1 MIKRTKNVLLVMLS
15 GVILIPSTISCNS
28 DDSSISNVEVVET
41 DLRTTSSST
50 VFHDK
55 LWEDISLALSENKST
70 LTEERAYQILKPAI
84 PHSLSMLRDYGFSNL
99 DLAEMLEISE
109 REAQDI
115 NTTNIYSLSRDM
127 QLRIVFA
134 GHKVFIAESL
144 RATANSNQVVDCFLE
159 ATGIAAGVA
168 IIGALGN
175 QALSRTAVIGVIKQA
190 ATKIGTRTLGFIGL
204 GLMAAEFIWC
214 MNR

>member
-109 REAQDI
+109 RSEERRVGKECR
-115 NTTNIYSLSRDM
+115 YR
-127 QLRIVFA
+127 
-134 GHKVFIAESL
+134 
-144 RATANSNQVVDCFLE
+144 
-159 ATGIAAGVA
+159 
-168 IIGALGN
+168 
-175 QALSRTAVIGVIKQA
+175 
-190 ATKIGTRTLGFIGL
+190 
-204 GLMAAEFIWC
+204 W
-214 MNR
+214 